1 MPTALHRFIVT
12 VLLLLPLAANA
23 GDAEDFLAA
32 NPTQQAKLLQ
42 DWAAQ
47 PDPARIELVDALQQ
61 GQLTLNGETKTVRL
75 NNRLRGLIDNVQASQ
90 QLLAADPKV
99 RLAAAR
105 TLQKARNLRNSNSS
119 TSRSPP
125 RPTRMCTPPS
135 AWPWPT

>member
-1 MPTALHRFIVT
+1 MPTALHRYFLAL
-12 VLLLLPLAANA
+12 LLLLPLAAHA
-23 GDAEDFLAA
+23 SDAEDFLAA

-42 DWAAQ
+42 DWAAK

-99 RLAAAR
+99 RLAAA
-105 TLQKARNLRNSNSS
+105 QPCKKARNLRSSNSS
-119 TSRSPP
+119 TSASPP
-125 RPTRMCTPPS
+125 KPTKACTPP
-135 AWPWPT
+135 